1 MALKPV
7 SISQLNDYI
16 SRVLGTDP
24 LLSNVRVRGELYG
37 VKYHSSGHIY
47 CTMIDSFSRIRC
59 FISRDRAAELRYRL
73 ADGMEVTVTAAVN
86 VYKKGG
92 TYSLSVKMLEA
103 GGSGSLQIAFEEM
116 KAKLDKEGLFDPAH
130 KKPIPEFPARVA
142 VVTSGTGA
150 AIRDILKNITA
161 RNRFVDVRVVP
172 VLVQGAGA
180 AAQIAGAIDYLNE
193 NFSDID
199 VMIVGR
205 GGGSPE
211 DLCAFNEEMV
221 ARSIYNS
228 EIPVISA
235 VGHEIDFTIAD
246 MVSDVRAETPTKAGV
261 LAVPDVSLL
270 ETRMNELI
278 SGIRS
283 RLISRIDYNRMKAE
297 NIGLNIRSGLRE
309 KLKSE
314 RDRLEKYRIIL
325 ETNDPRSIM
334 KSGYSILSDDDGHM
348 ISDAARLE
356 TDKEYLLTLYRGRAR
371 VRITS
376 LEISEDQV

>member
-7 SISQLNDYI
+7 SISQLNEYI
-16 SRVLGTDP
+16 SRILGTDP
-24 LLSNVRVRGELYG
+24 ILSNVRARGELYG

-59 FISRDRAAELRYRL
+59 FISRERAAGLRYQL
-73 ADGMEVTVTAAVN
+73 ADGMEVTVTAAVS

-92 TYSLSVKMLEA
+92 MYSLNVKELEA
-103 GGSGSLQIAFEEM
+103 EGLGSLQIAFEEM

-130 KKPIPEFPARVA
+130 KKPLPEFPEKVA

-150 AIRDILKNITA
+150 AVRDILKNIQA
-161 RNRFVDVRVVP
+161 RNRFVSVMIVP
-172 VLVQGAGA
+172 VLVQGTGA
-180 AAQIAGAIDYLNE
+180 AAQIAGAIADLNR
-193 NFSDID
+193 NFDDID

-211 DLCAFNEEMV
+211 DLWAFNEEIV

-246 MVSDVRAETPTKAGV
+246 MVSDMRAETPTKAGV
-261 LAVPDVSLL
+261 LAVPDISLL
-270 ETRMNELI
+270 ETRMGELV
-278 SGIRS
+278 SRMRS
-283 RLISRIDYNRMKAE
+283 QLMSRIEYNRMKTE
-297 NIGLNIRSGLRE
+297 NGLYNILNRLRE

-314 RDRLEKYRIIL
+314 SDRLEKFRIIL
-325 ETNDPRSIM
+325 ETNDPRRIM
-334 KSGYSILSDDDGHM
+334 KNGYSILSDDAGHM
-348 ISDAARLE
+348 ISDAALLE
-356 TDKEYLLTLYRGRAR
+356 TGEEYLLTLYKGRAHC
-371 VRITS
+371 RITS
-376 LEISEDQV
+376 LEVSEDQL